1 MNEPAKHESPRI
13 ELLIA
18 DDDADFRGTV
28 ARRFRRRGWNIQE
41 AQSGIEALEL
51 LNKRNF
57 DVALLD
63 MMMPGM
69 SGVEVLDRIAADS
82 RNVEVILLTAQGT
95 VDSAVKAM
103 KLGAYD
109 YLTKPFPLAELEILV
124 EKAWERSRL
133 AKENR
138 QLKAVLERGQS
149 DPIILGQ
156 SEAMHGVFRLIDK
169 VAASEKPV
177 LIEGES
183 GTGKELAARAI
194 HRKSARGHR
203 PLVVVNCAAL
213 PEQLLESELFGH
225 EKGSFTGA
233 TVAKQ
238 GLFEIADDATLFID
252 EIGEMPQAMQAK
264 LLRVLQDGSM
274 RRVGS
279 LREYRVNVRL
289 ITATNRNLVEEVK
302 AGRFREDL
310 YYRINTVQIDLPPLR
325 ERRGDI
331 RLFIEKFLGPG
342 WQVAPDAMGKLENYR
357 WPGNIRQL
365 INVIERAKILA
376 DDQVIITSDFPAE
389 LNAPPE
395 VAGVPS
401 DRSAVDDLKSLQKS
415 KVIEILERV
424 HGNKTRAARLLG
436 VTRRSLYRLL
446 ERYGLDDEGADDRQA

>member
-1 MNEPAKHESPRI
+1 MSEPAKHEPTI
-13 ELLIA
+13 DLLIA

-28 ARRFRRRGWNIQE
+28 ARRFRRRGWNVQE
-41 AQSGIEALEL
+41 AQSGVEALEF

-109 YLTKPFPLAELEILV
+109 YLSKPFPLAELEVLI

-138 QLKAVLERGQS
+138 QLKAVLARGQT
-149 DPIILGQ
+149 DPVILGQ
-156 SEAMHGVFRLIDK
+156 SDAMRGVFRLIEK
-169 VAASEKPV
+169 VAASDKPV
-177 LIEGES
+177 LIQGES

-194 HRKSARGHR
+194 HRRSTRAHR
-203 PLVVVNCAAL
+203 PLIVVNCAAL

-225 EKGSFTGA
+225 EKGAFTGA

-252 EIGEMPQAMQAK
+252 EIGEMPQPMQAK

-279 LREYRVNVRL
+279 LREYKVNVRL
-289 ITATNRNLVEEVK
+289 ISATNRNLVEEVR

-331 RLFIEKFLGPG
+331 RLFVENFLGPG
-342 WQVAPDAMGKLENYR
+342 WQVAPDAMEKIEGYR

-376 DDQVIITSDFPAE
+376 DDQVIITSDLPAE

-395 VAGVPS
+395 ATVAPS
-401 DRSAVDDLKSLQKS
+401 GLSSVDDLKSLQKS
-415 KVIEILERV
+415 KVVEILERV

-446 ERYGLDDEGADDRQA
+446 ERYGLDDEGADDAEV

>member
-1 MNEPAKHESPRI
+1 LNEPAKHDSPRI
-13 ELLIA
+13 DLLVA

-28 ARRFRRRGWNIQE
+28 ARRFRRGGCNVQE
-41 AQSGIEALEL
+41 AQSGVEALEL
-51 LNKRNF
+51 LNKRDF

-69 SGVEVLDRIAADS
+69 SGVEVLDRLHTDARD
-82 RNVEVILLTAQGT
+82 VQVILLTAQGT
-95 VDSAVKAM
+95 IDSAVKAM

-109 YLTKPFPLAELEILV
+109 YLTKPFPLAELEILI

-133 AKENR
+133 TKENR

-156 SEAMHGVFRLIDK
+156 SDAMRGVFRLIDR
-169 VAASEKPV
+169 VAASDKPV
-177 LIEGES
+177 LIQGES

-194 HRKSARGHR
+194 HRKSDRADR
-203 PLVVVNCAAL
+203 PLVVVNCAAV
-213 PEQLLESELFGH
+213 PEPLLESELFGH

-233 TVAKQ
+233 TAAKA
-238 GLFEIADDATLFID
+238 GLFEIADNATLFID
-252 EIGEMPQAMQAK
+252 EIGEMPPAMQAK

-289 ITATNRNLVEEVK
+289 ITATNRNLAEEVR

-310 YYRINTVQIDLPPLR
+310 YYRINTVAIDMPPLR
-325 ERRGDI
+325 ERQGDI
-331 RLFIEKFLGPG
+331 RLFVDKFLGPG
-342 WQVAPDAMGKLENYR
+342 WQVAPDAMEKLENYR

-376 DDQVIITSDFPAE
+376 DDQVIITSDLPAE
-389 LNAPPE
+389 LNAPPQATSA
-395 VAGVPS
+395 AGDLAS
-401 DRSAVDDLKSLQKS
+401 VDNLQTLQKS
-415 KVIEILERV
+415 KVVEILERV

-446 ERYGLDDEGADDRQA
+446 ERYGLDDE

>member
-1 MNEPAKHESPRI
+1 LNEPAKHEPPRI
-13 ELLIA
+13 DLLIA

-28 ARRFRRRGWNIQE
+28 ARRFRRRGCNVQE
-41 AQSGIEALEL
+41 AQSGVEALEL

-69 SGVEVLDRIAADS
+69 SGVEVLDRLAADG
-82 RNVEVILLTAQGT
+82 RDVEVILLTAQGT

-109 YLTKPFPLAELEILV
+109 YLTKPFPLAELEILI

-133 AKENR
+133 TKENR

-156 SEAMHGVFRLIDK
+156 SDAMRGVFRLIER
-169 VAASEKPV
+169 VAASDKPV
-177 LIEGES
+177 LIQGES
-183 GTGKELAARAI
+183 GTGKELVARAI
-194 HRKSARGHR
+194 HRKSARADR
-203 PLVVVNCAAL
+203 PLVIVNCAAM

-233 TVAKQ
+233 TAAKA
-238 GLFEIADDATLFID
+238 GLFELTDDATLFID
-252 EIGEMPQAMQAK
+252 EIGEMPPAMQAK

-289 ITATNRNLVEEVK
+289 ITATNRNLAEEVR

-310 YYRINTVQIDLPPLR
+310 YYRINTVAIEMPPLR

-331 RLFIEKFLGPG
+331 RLFVEKFLGPG
-342 WQVAPDAMGKLENYR
+342 WEIAPDAMEKLETYR

-395 VAGVPS
+395 AAGMGGGLAS
-401 DRSAVDDLKSLQKS
+401 VDNLQSLQKS
-415 KVIEILERV
+415 KVVEILERV

-446 ERYGLDDEGADDRQA
+446 ERYGLDDEGIGDPTA